1 MMDGLRESSIFTT
14 CGASSCSEEG
24 RSHTMHILHFRNGT
38 TAQLAT
44 TPVIDPQRQVVVTGG
59 EEGPVPF
66 ANLKAVFFLNDE
78 RSAEDLSPREGS
90 FLAVEFFDDEV
101 IRGFA
106 RYNPAQPGFF
116 LYPAEE
122 GRIDRVFVVASA
134 VQSIE
139 IEKV

>member
-1 MMDGLRESSIFTT
+1 MGFSTSTT
-14 CGASSCSEEG
+14 SGAWNCSEEG
-24 RSHTMHILHFRNGT
+24 FSDPMHVLHFRNGT
-38 TAQLAT
+38 TSQLDA
-44 TPVIDPQRQVVVTGG
+44 PPNIDPQRQVVSTGS
-59 EEGPVPF
+59 EPSTEVPF
-66 ANLKAVFFLNDE
+66 ADLKAVFFLNDDRGTTE
-78 RSAEDLSPREGS
+78 REVAPREGS

-106 RYNPAQPGFF
+106 RYNPASPGFF

-122 GRIDRVFVVASA
+122 GRIERVFVVAAA